1 VVATQAAWERRRRVQ
16 AQQTMQ
22 TMGPTSGA
30 NSTALGLRVKEQKG
44 RERGG
49 SEEKI
54 GDAEEVEVEADD
66 VTMAES

>member
-1 VVATQAAWERRRRVQ
+1 
-16 AQQTMQ
+16 MK

-30 NSTALGLRVKEQKG
+30 NSTALGLRVKAQKG